1 METEQNLSDGNK
13 QIQSLGTLQQFT
25 LDQDPR
31 VRTSAL
37 EALVRSSALSS
48 PVFFRVLRMNI
59 ASWQRDTLNRSY
71 ILNMLSRLCDWIS
84 ATISR

>member
-48 PVFFRVLRMNI
+48 PVFFRVFLI
-59 ASWQRDTLNRSY
+59 THEY
-71 ILNMLSRLCDWIS
+71 CIV
-84 ATISR
+84 ATGYS